1 MDNARLE
8 ELATDVTAAVVA
20 PSPTVQMMARELLE
34 ARERLARIDEILASA
49 EAVYVNILRGNL
61 PMTKQNA
68 IALAVR
74 FGGLPDDVEARLT
87 AYEALM
93 ELACTDRIFFHD
105 QGGAFSRKPR
115 FRPRYSKRSGLRKES
130 VDAWFELRE
139 KVDELI
145 GPPTKAKKEET
156 HGS

>member
-8 ELATDVTAAVVA
+8 KLANDVIAAVVA
-20 PSPTVQMMARELLE
+20 SSPTVQMMARELLE

-74 FGGLPDDVEARLT
+74 FGGLPDDVEARLA
-87 AYEALM
+87 AYEAL
-93 ELACTDRIFFHD
+93 
-105 QGGAFSRKPR
+105 
-115 FRPRYSKRSGLRKES
+115 
-130 VDAWFELRE
+130 

-145 GPPTKAKKEET
+145 GPPTKAKKGGNTWQLTRER
-156 HGS
+156 GQYFFRRQWCARFLKGVRRKLGA